1 MKKNNLLIL
10 LFIIPLLLLTSFLK
24 KTNVVDHKNKSSNIS
39 SYEVKLTFTGYTSL
53 YSSDPLQDCDIRKN
67 GRVILS
73 GVLSGKENVNPDDDI
88 EYTGVLQDSI
98 DMDICSVKRLPNGED
113 KFCNMTV
120 TGSGPVNAELKIYS
134 DGQNNA
140 RGSYI
145 KINYDATLGKFR
157 RKVVGNCNSEEMV
170 EEENMV
176 PDKTIAAI
184 FNGTELPINT
194 RTLIKGKTYVETGPS
209 GKLEI
214 EVK

>member
-1 MKKNNLLIL
+1 MLLLIVP
-10 LFIIPLLLLTSFLK
+10 LFLLTSFFK
-24 KTNVVDHKNKSSNIS
+24 KTNVVDHKNKNGNIS
-39 SYEVKLTFTGYTSL
+39 SYEVKFTFTGYTSL
-53 YSSDPLQDCDIRKN
+53 YSSDPLQDCDMRKN
-67 GRVILS
+67 GKVILS
-73 GVLSGKENVNPDDDI
+73 GMLSGKENVDPDDDI

-113 KFCNMTV
+113 KFCYMTV
-120 TGSGPVNAELKIYS
+120 TGSGPVNTELKIYS

-145 KINYDATLGKFR
+145 KINYDPTFGKFR
-157 RKVVGNCNSEEMV
+157 KKVVGNCNANEMV

-176 PDKTIAAI
+176 PDKTIASI
-184 FNGTELPINT
+184 FNGAELPINT
-194 RTLIKGKTYVETGPS
+194 RTLKRGATYVETGPS